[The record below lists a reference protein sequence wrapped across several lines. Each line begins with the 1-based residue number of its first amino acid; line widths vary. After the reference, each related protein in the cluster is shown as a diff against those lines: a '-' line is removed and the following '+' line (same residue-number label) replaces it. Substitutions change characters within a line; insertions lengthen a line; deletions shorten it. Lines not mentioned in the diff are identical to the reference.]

1 MYKIRKSVK
10 TLKKMKNLKMK
21 IITNFK
27 SKPHQQIRQEHNYKV
42 KRKSPLKKYL
52 KVTNLIKL
60 SNFKI

>member
-42 KRKSPLKKYL
+42 KRKSPLNKIFESYKSYQI
-52 KVTNLIKL
+52 IK
-60 SNFKI
+60 F